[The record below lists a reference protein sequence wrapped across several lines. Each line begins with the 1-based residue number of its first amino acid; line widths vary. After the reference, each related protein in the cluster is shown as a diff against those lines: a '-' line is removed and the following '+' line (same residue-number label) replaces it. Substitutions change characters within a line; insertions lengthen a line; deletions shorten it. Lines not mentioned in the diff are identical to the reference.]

1 MRTSTPTLP
10 SMGEREL
17 GSAASPSMMH
27 NQKRD
32 GVGHGVAKAREQAEQ
47 KVEAE
52 ADIVT
57 GNGKTIIYQARDE
70 PRLVEPLLM
79 GQPLAVVA
87 PAISGGLAAPPY
99 SQARPKT
106 RSTLLMDSK
115 TPIR

>member
-1 MRTSTPTLP
+1 
-10 SMGEREL
+10 MGEREL
-17 GSAASPSMMH
+17 GSAASQSMMH

-32 GVGHGVAKAREQAEQ
+32 GAGHGVAKAREQAEQ

-87 PAISGGLAAPPY
+87 PAIGGGLAAPPY

-115 TPIR
+115 TPIRASGLNR